1 MIEVETKLK
10 RWGRSFGIIIPMEK
24 IREANLS
31 ENETLDV
38 VVTKKKNPLKETFGK
53 LKFKKSTK
61 ELLEE
66 SDREAWDEWNFLF
79 WYLCINWDN

>member
-24 IREANLS
+24 VKEANLA

-38 VVTKKKNPLKETFGK
+38 VVTKKKNPLQETFGK

-61 ELLEE
+61 ELLKE
-66 SDREAWDEWNFLF
+66 SDREAWDE
-79 WYLCINWDN
+79 

>member
-1 MIEVETKLK
+1 MIEIEAHLK

-66 SDREAWDEWNFLF
+66 SDREAWDE
-79 WYLCINWDN
+79 

>member
-66 SDREAWDEWNFLF
+66 SDREAWDE
-79 WYLCINWDN
+79 

>member
-10 RWGRSFGIIIPMEK
+10 RCGRSFGIIIPMEK
-24 IREANLS
+24 VKEANLA

-38 VVTKKKNPLKETFGK
+38 VVTKKKNPLQETFGK

-61 ELLEE
+61 ELLKE
-66 SDREAWDEWNFLF
+66 SDREAWDE
-79 WYLCINWDN
+79 

>member
-24 IREANLS
+24 IKEANLS

-38 VVTKKKNPLKETFGK
+38 VVTKRKNPLKETFGK

-66 SDREAWDEWNFLF
+66 SDREAWDE
-79 WYLCINWDN
+79 